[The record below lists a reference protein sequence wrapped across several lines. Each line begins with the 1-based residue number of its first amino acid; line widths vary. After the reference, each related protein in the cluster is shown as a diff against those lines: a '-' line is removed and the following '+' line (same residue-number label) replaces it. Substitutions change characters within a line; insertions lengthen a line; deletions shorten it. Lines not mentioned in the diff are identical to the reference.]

1 MAKKVYVVSR
11 AKPELHERLSTY
23 FAADEATRVILD
35 RRKGERR
42 GPEAAAPGRRRRDL
56 SGDLQNRGW
65 AIVELNGSHEAATE
79 APAPE
84 EVAEVMAVIEGCTPA
99 AVAALGAQPHS
110 IVHFPYTI
118 ERCGE
123 VGGRALVLDRR
134 LGLPDRE
141 PFRIS
146 RRHCVLVRDKQ
157 GVSVVDTT
165 SRLGTVVNGVRIG
178 GTSGRRRVTLKPGAN
193 KIALGGPGTPY
204 IFNIVLSS
212 AAAI

>member
-1 MAKKVYVVSR
+1 MPKKMYVVSR

-23 FAADEATRVILD
+23 FAADDATKVVLD
-35 RRKGERR
+35 RRQGERR
-42 GPEAAAPGRRRRDL
+42 GPETAAPGRRRRDL

-65 AIVELNGSHEAATE
+65 AIIELNGSQEVSTE
-79 APAPE
+79 ARVRA
-84 EVAEVMAVIEGCTPA
+84 EVASVVAVIEGRTPA
-99 AVAALGAQPHS
+99 AVAALGAQPRS
-110 IVHFPYTI
+110 ISHFPYTI

-141 PFRIS
+141 PFRVS

-157 GVSVVDTT
+157 GLSIVDAT

-178 GTSGRRRVTLKPGAN
+178 GSSGRRRATLKPGTN
-193 KIALGGPGTPY
+193 EIALGGPGTPY
-204 IFNIVLSS
+204 IFDVALST
-212 AAAI
+212 AAI

>member
-1 MAKKVYVVSR
+1 MPKKMYVVSR

-23 FAADEATRVILD
+23 FAADDATKVVLD
-35 RRKGERR
+35 RRQGERR
-42 GPEAAAPGRRRRDL
+42 GPETAAPGRRRRDL

-65 AIVELNGSHEAATE
+65 AIIELNGSQEVSTE
-79 APAPE
+79 ARVRA
-84 EVAEVMAVIEGCTPA
+84 EVASVVAVM
-99 AVAALGAQPHS
+99 QPRS
-110 IVHFPYTI
+110 ISHFPYTI

-141 PFRIS
+141 PFRVS

-157 GVSVVDTT
+157 GLSIVDAT

-178 GTSGRRRVTLKPGAN
+178 GSSGRRRATLKPGTN
-193 KIALGGPGTPY
+193 EIALGGPGTPY
-204 IFNIVLSS
+204 IFDVVLST
-212 AAAI
+212 AAI